1 MICPNCKNKEFY
13 TLANMY
19 IKCKKCAK
27 KLSLKKLE
35 KDSLILKKFCENKTA
50 LEISNELELNYKTIK
65 DRFDAI
71 RQKIAIFS
79 EETYNNSIKINVE
92 FEEFYYLKERE
103 KAKKRKSLSEAVNII
118 GFYSND
124 KVYTLL
130 MPKVG
135 NRAFDVEDGFI
146 QYLSWY
152 KLHSKNS
159 HQTKLNKFWK
169 FLEKNLKKHKGVD
182 EDSFFYYL
190 KEYEFKFNYKKS
202 EQFEILKSLFNL
214 TEKKLDLSL

>member
-1 MICPNCKNKEFY
+1 MICSNCKNRNFY
-13 TLANMY
+13 NLANDY

-27 KLSLKKLE
+27 KLSLKKIA
-35 KDSLILKKFCENKTA
+35 KDKLIIEKFCENKNA
-50 LEISNELELNYKTIK
+50 LQSSKELKLNYKTIK

-130 MPKVG
+130 MPNLKHRRES
-135 NRAFDVEDGFI
+135 NSEGFEE
-146 QYLSWY
+146 YLNWHRIYSKESY
-152 KLHSKNS
+152 K
-159 HQTKLNKFWK
+159 TKLYDFWK
-169 FLEKNLKKHKGVD
+169 YLEENLKRYNGISY
-182 EDSFFYYL
+182 ENFFYYL
-190 KEYEFKFNYKKS
+190 KEYEFKFNYEKQNQK
-202 EQFEILKSLFNL
+202 EILNKLFLN
-214 TEKKLDLSL
+214 